1 MEQERSHCHQVIP
14 SVELGGGDLV
24 GLGLAAEL
32 HNRGQSSP
40 VWVPTKGPTWERA
53 CVLGLTPNLFG
64 APAVFQHGRL
74 RALLAQWRL
83 GRRLRRQG
91 PGLVHVHAAL
101 WYGLL
106 SWGLRRC
113 GLPRVVH
120 VQIDVD
126 DAGLRWALK
135 RPPELILTCA
145 RFLVERVRRC
155 LPEGVQPSQWIEAV
169 PNTVDTQRFF
179 PGDKDAAKSRL
190 GAPPLPLVLMLA
202 NLAPHKGQETAVRAV
217 AELRRR
223 GIDVACWLAGKERGG
238 GDTYTARLRAMIAE
252 LDVADRVRLL
262 GFREDA
268 PELLRAADYFLL
280 PSTHEGL
287 PLTVLEAQ
295 ASKVP
300 VLTSTTAGIP
310 EAVQEGETGFLIAP
324 DDAAGYADRI
334 ARLLEDAGLRGRVTE
349 QAYARTTREYNW
361 RNFCARVWD
370 LYQELLA
377 RGGRWGG
384 GGRAP
389 GRTPATATEAGTLSG

>member
-1 MEQERSHCHQVIP
+1 MERERSHCHQVIP
-14 SVELGGGDLV
+14 SIALGGGDLV
-24 GLGLAAEL
+24 GLELAVELRQRGLAC
-32 HNRGQSSP
+32 P
-40 VWVPTKGPTWERA
+40 VWVPAKGPTWERA
-53 CVLGLTPNLFG
+53 CALGLAPNFFG
-64 APAVFQHGRL
+64 SPAVFQRGRL

-83 GRRLRRQG
+83 GRRLRREG
-91 PGLVHVHAAL
+91 PGLVHVHSAL

-106 SWGLRRC
+106 SWGLHRS

-155 LPEGVQPSQWIEAV
+155 LLEAAQPRQWIEAV

-179 PGDKDAAKSRL
+179 PGDKEVARARL
-190 GAPPLPLVLMLA
+190 RAPPLPLVLMLA
-202 NLAPHKGQETAVRAV
+202 NLAPHKGQETVVRAV
-217 AELRRR
+217 AELKRR
-223 GIDVACWLAGKERGG
+223 GIDVACWLAGEERGG
-238 GDTYTARLRAMIAE
+238 GDSYTTRLRALIAE
-252 LDVADRVRLL
+252 LGVADRVRLL

-268 PELLRAADYFLL
+268 PELLRAADFFLL

-300 VLTSTTAGIP
+300 VLASTTAGIP
-310 EAVQEGETGFLIAP
+310 EAVQDGETGFLIAP
-324 DDAAGYADRI
+324 DDVAGYADCI
-334 ARLLEDAGLRGRVTE
+334 ARLLENAELRGRVTE

-370 LYQELLA
+370 LYQELLV
-377 RGGRWGG
+377 RGG
-384 GGRAP
+384 GGCDP
-389 GRTPATATEAGTLSG
+389 GRTAATATEAGTFSG